1 MSHAASSECETS
13 LDRWR
18 AGPAG
23 WWHAG
28 RRAVTGAA
36 CVGSG
41 GRRGVPGER
50 RWRVGSHGGGVRE
63 RRRWVVSGGIGGL
76 QADRAFPPS
85 LSVQPS
91 KLPLYSNVGGWG
103 FSSGCRN
110 LHPLRQIV
118 LLSWTCNLSTDLDV
132 LGIQFFHQIFSIFA
146 MRVACWSSDCEGE
159 KQRRVRVSPVPPHTF
174 RAPPCSFNFLLSQ

>member
-1 MSHAASSECETS
+1 MSRAASSECETS
-13 LDRWR
+13 LDRRR
-18 AGPAG
+18 AGPARR
-23 WWHAG
+23 WHAG

-63 RRRWVVSGGIGGL
+63 RRRWVMSGGIGGS
-76 QADRAFPPS
+76 QADRALPAPPLSLGSTLEAPS
-85 LSVQPS
+85 LQQCRAELRAGRSA
-91 KLPLYSNVGGWG
+91 GGWG

-118 LLSWTCNLSTDLDV
+118 LLSWMCNLSTDLDV
-132 LGIQFFHQIFSIFA
+132 LWIQFFHQIFSIFA
-146 MRVACWSSDCEGE
+146 MRVAC
-159 KQRRVRVSPVPPHTF
+159 
-174 RAPPCSFNFLLSQ
+174 

>member
-1 MSHAASSECETS
+1 MSRAASSECETS
-13 LDRWR
+13 LDRRR

-23 WWHAG
+23 RWHAG

-63 RRRWVVSGGIGGL
+63 RRHWVMSGGIGGL
-76 QADRAFPPS
+76 QADRALPPPS

-91 KLPLYSNVGGWG
+91 KLPLYSNVGRSCVQGAAPVG
-103 FSSGCRN
+103 GGSQVAAETFTPSGRSCCCHGRA
-110 LHPLRQIV
+110 IC
-118 LLSWTCNLSTDLDV
+118 LLIWMC
-132 LGIQFFHQIFSIFA
+132 
-146 MRVACWSSDCEGE
+146 
-159 KQRRVRVSPVPPHTF
+159 
-174 RAPPCSFNFLLSQ
+174 